1 MIEMFQPDFMQRAF
15 LAALLVGIT
24 APSVGIYLVQRRQ
37 ALMGDGIGHVA
48 LTGVG
53 LGFLFQ
59 ANPIWMAVLVCVLGA
74 IVMELVRARGN
85 QRGDIALA
93 MLFYGGMAGGKLLVS
108 MSSQAGSG
116 SLESYLWGSIL
127 TVSPGDLAVIGGL
140 AAVVV
145 AVTAGLRRQ
154 LFAVC
159 QDEEFARVTGLPVRV
174 LNLLLAVMA
183 AVTVTVA
190 MRVVGLLLVSA
201 LMVVPVAAAQQL
213 TRSFAA
219 TQAAAVSVGVV
230 TALLGVG
237 TSYEADLPSGPTIV
251 ILAILTFALFSAIAA
266 PLAKRRHRHRAAA
279 EHGPAV
285 CDVALPVQ
293 NPNAQNPN
301 AQSLSAQGPSAGTL
315 NADGKENAP
324 DTTRATA
331 GTAVKAP
338 LSGETLSSR
347 GLAQ

>member
-1 MIEMFQPDFMQRAF
+1 MEMFQPDFMQRAF
-15 LAALLVGIT
+15 LAAVLVGIT

-59 ANPIWMAVLVCVLGA
+59 TDPIWMAVLVCVVGA

-108 MSSQAGSG
+108 MSSQAGSS

-127 TVSPGDLAVIGGL
+127 TVSPGDLALIGGL
-140 AAVVV
+140 AAIVI
-145 AVTAGLRRQ
+145 AVTVGLRRQ

-219 TQAAAVSVGVV
+219 TQAAAIGVGVV

-237 TSYEADLPSGPTIV
+237 TSYQADLPSGPTIV
-251 ILAILTFALFSAIAA
+251 FLAILAFALFSAIAA
-266 PLAKRRHRHRAAA
+266 PLAKRRHRSAA

-285 CDVALPVQ
+285 CDVALPH
-293 NPNAQNPN
+293 
-301 AQSLSAQGPSAGTL
+301 QGPDAATGP
-315 NADGKENAP
+315 DAP
-324 DTTRATA
+324 GGPAAT
-331 GTAVKAP
+331 GAP